1 MAYFHTNVLDNQ
13 IKQMPTVDTAS
24 GRVATFDTDLTENLV
39 SCVCDIQYSQA
50 SGTPTPSDP
59 IPITVYNSLNL
70 SHSGADTSNPT
81 IINIPFGQTVAKG
94 TLDVLSGVL
103 AVEWSGIDLYTLTD
117 WSYIANYNCFSAT
130 VPNIKQALIGPER
143 LTGILSSNYKISDT
157 YQLAN
162 MPNESCLRYTNK
174 VYIKDTRYTDATSFK
189 TALQN
194 ENAQLIYERDNITN
208 VQVSSNQ
215 ITALLNENNIWCDT
229 NGNTKVKF
237 LLSIGKAVA

>member
-13 IKQMPTVDTAS
+13 IKALPTVDTAS
-24 GRVATFDTDLTENLV
+24 GSVATFETDLTEDLIDV
-39 SCVCDIQYSQA
+39 ECEIMYSQA
-50 SGTPTPSDP
+50 SGTPTPSNP
-59 IPITVYNSLNL
+59 IPITVYNALNL

-81 IINIPFGQTVAKG
+81 ITNIPFGQTVAKG
-94 TLDVLSGVL
+94 KLNVTSGVL
-103 AVEWSGIDLYTLTD
+103 EIEWSGIDLYTLTD
-117 WSYIANYNCFSAT
+117 WAYIANYNCFSAT
-130 VPNIKQALIGPER
+130 VPNIKQPTSGAER

-194 ENAQLIYERDNITN
+194 ENAQLISERDNITN

-215 ITALLNENNIWCDT
+215 VQALLNENNIWCDT
-229 NGNTKVKF
+229 NGDTSVKY
-237 LLSIGKAVA
+237 LLSVGKKIS